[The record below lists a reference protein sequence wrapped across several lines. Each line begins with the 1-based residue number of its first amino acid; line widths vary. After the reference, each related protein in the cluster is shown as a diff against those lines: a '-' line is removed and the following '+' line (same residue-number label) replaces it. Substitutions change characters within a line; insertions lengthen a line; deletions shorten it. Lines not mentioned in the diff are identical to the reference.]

1 MAEKVSTQQLDKGIT
16 SYVSNFYKQN
26 MPNHLKFHDFT
37 YLEMVMKQVG
47 KMADAVDLKGKDRK
61 ILEAANWFRYTGMS
75 VQYENYEAES
85 AKIAAQYLKD
95 QQMDQAD
102 IEQVKTLILKSTHKS
117 RPANMMEEITQ
128 DGGFVYLGKSNFF
141 NLSSLLKVELETIKD
156 KKISPREWDE
166 MVYQLLA
173 KSRFYTS
180 YASHK
185 YLDRIAGHLTTQRKN
200 LKKTKRNE
208 IRKKTG
214 KEFGR
219 GIDTMY
225 RSTYR
230 NHINLSSI
238 ADGKANMMISINTII
253 LSAIVTLLGTSITL
267 TGQVSFEHFRFFLPI
282 LILLLAVLGSAIF
295 AILSANPKVTS
306 SDMGKKDIIK
316 RTKSVLFFGNFIH
329 MEQKEFVDNLTML
342 KNNEK
347 ILYDNMAVD
356 IYELGHVLSTKYK
369 MIKIS
374 YNIFMVGLI
383 LCVLSFLIVMLYSQA
398 KYGGI

>member
-1 MAEKVSTQQLDKGIT
+1 MAEKVPNKQINDVLR
-16 SYVSNFYKQN
+16 SYLEQFYKSY
-26 MPNHLKFHDFT
+26 MPDHLKFHDFT
-37 YLEMVMKQVG
+37 YLEMVMKQVV
-47 KMADAVDLKGKDRK
+47 KMADAAKLNQQDRK

-75 VQYENYEAES
+75 VQYDDYETES
-85 AKIAAQYLKD
+85 AKIAEKFLKNND
-95 QQMDQAD
+95 YTSEETEK
-102 IEQVKTLILKSTHKS
+102 IKSLIVNSPHTHKPS
-117 RPANMMEEITQ
+117 NILEEITH
-128 DGGFVYLGKSNFF
+128 DGDLIYLGKSKFF
-141 NLSSLLKVELETIKD
+141 DLSSLLKVELETVSGKRIPPK
-156 KKISPREWDE
+156 EWDE
-166 MVYQLLA
+166 KVYQLLA

-180 YASHK
+180 YANQK
-185 YLDRIAGHLTTQRKN
+185 YLDRIAAHLTTQRKN
-200 LKKTKRNE
+200 LKKTRRDA

-219 GIDTMY
+219 GIDTLY

-282 LILLLAVLGSAIF
+282 LILLLSVLGSAIF

-306 SDMGKKDIIK
+306 SDVGKKDILK

-329 MEQKEFVDNLTML
+329 MEQKEFVDNLAML

-383 LCVLSFLIVMLYSQA
+383 LCVISFLVVMLYSQA